1 MHRIPTCCCAI
12 FGIALA
18 SSSDLD
24 VQRCDNSAVLHQ
36 RFARRCSPRHGENRL
51 TLLQECGKFRPKLR
65 HLTMLFFTP
74 NRRLKSNCTN
84 HCTIVVHSCPTTMI
98 SDTHRDS
105 ILLKTFGPQTDF
117 QSVAPNV
124 AGSSPVSHPNFPAFL
139 ITSGFAHLLR
149 HIGSPTLA
157 VGTWTRR

>member
-1 MHRIPTCCCAI
+1 
-12 FGIALA
+12 
-18 SSSDLD
+18 
-24 VQRCDNSAVLHQ
+24 
-36 RFARRCSPRHGENRL
+36 
-51 TLLQECGKFRPKLR
+51 
-65 HLTMLFFTP
+65 
-74 NRRLKSNCTN
+74 
-84 HCTIVVHSCPTTMI
+84 MI

-157 VGTWTRR
+157 VGTWMKAKVDCKVVRVYTESRDSQPFCGTILDSFRLEP